1 MQSPWEF
8 RSHGRWDRGKLLEV
22 LWCELSA
29 LGPLQQHVLDDGVCA
44 LAVLH
49 HLVEIVAQGIRQFGY
64 FGKRIIIGLH
74 CAESFLQLVNQF
86 RRDTREIVDEI
97 ERIFDLVSDA
107 GG

>member
-1 MQSPWEF
+1 MF
-8 RSHGRWDRGKLLEV
+8 LTMA
-22 LWCELSA
+22 SA
-29 LGPLQQHVLDDGVCA
+29 F
-44 LAVLH
+44 AVLH

>member
-29 LGPLQQHVLDDGVCA
+29 LGQLQQRVLDDGVCA

-49 HLVEIVAQGIRQFGY
+49 HLVEIVAQGIRQFCY

-74 CAESFLQLVNQF
+74 FAESFLQFADQF
-86 RRDTREIVDEI
+86 SRDAREPVKVHDSNTVVVTLGH
-97 ERIFDLVSDA
+97 F
-107 GG
+107 